1 MYVLP
6 GKLLVEVLEA
16 EVVFSNWAQAKA
28 KKVKANRGFQSE
40 KNRGWY
46 FSEPS
51 DLLFIFLHALH
62 ILLIS
67 HLKDTK
73 GPDHLH
79 TCNRKKERQ
88 NIESSPLNYSVYQ

>member
-1 MYVLP
+1 MLHKSPFNNKKVAKKLISAKYIFDISVHLRGMYGLP

-16 EVVFSNWAQAKA
+16 EVAFSNWAQAKA

-62 ILLIS
+62 ILLIA
-67 HLKDTK
+67 
-73 GPDHLH
+73 
-79 TCNRKKERQ
+79 
-88 NIESSPLNYSVYQ
+88 I